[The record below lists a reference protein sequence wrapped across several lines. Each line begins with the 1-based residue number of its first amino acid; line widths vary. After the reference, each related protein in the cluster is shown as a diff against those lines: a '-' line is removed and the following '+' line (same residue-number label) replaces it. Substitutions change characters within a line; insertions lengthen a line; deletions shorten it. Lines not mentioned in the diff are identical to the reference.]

1 MMKLLILFLII
12 LLNYKYAFSRNI
24 GETEITTEDGIEV
37 FQEEKYYLLKKNVEI
52 VSDEF
57 ELNGD
62 LVKIFFEKDLY
73 DIRELIASNDVN
85 FKSIEYKINGKGET
99 FKFNIQNEEINVTGE
114 KSELFLE
121 TTEMFSDG
129 SITVNNLNGTFFIKG
144 SNSKLISDDIFITG
158 FMING
163 ILENENGTREISN
176 LEVHDENILSII
188 TEDTEMFSKKAFYDK
203 EKSIIELFDTV
214 TIKRGGEIITGDYGV
229 LDTSKNSYKVSSK
242 NSNKVKVVISNTK

>member
-1 MMKLLILFLII
+1 MIKCVILFLIVF
-12 LLNYKYAFSRNI
+12 LNYKNAIGRNI

-62 LVKIFFEKDLY
+62 LVKIYFDEDLY
-73 DIRELIASNDVN
+73 DIQELIASTDVN
-85 FKSIEYKINGKGET
+85 FNSSAYNIKGKGET
-99 FKFNIQNEEINVTGE
+99 LKFNIQNEKIKVTGK

-129 SITVNNLNGTFFIKG
+129 SITVDNLAGSFSIEG
-144 SNSKLISDDIFITG
+144 SNSRLISDEIFITG
-158 FMING
+158 FMIDG
-163 ILENENGTREISN
+163 ILINNNGTREISN
-176 LEVHDENILSII
+176 LEVQDENILTIT
-188 TEDTEMFSKKAFYDK
+188 TEDTEMFSKKAFYER
-203 EKSIIELFDTV
+203 EKSIIELFDSV

-229 LDTSKNSYKVSSK
+229 LDTNKNSYKVSSN
-242 NSNKVKVVISNTK
+242 NSNKVKVIISNTK

>member
-1 MMKLLILFLII
+1 MIKYVIFFLIV

-57 ELNGD
+57 ELNGN

-73 DIRELIASNDVN
+73 DIQELIASTDVN
-85 FKSIEYKINGKGET
+85 FKSIEYNIKGKGET

-121 TTEMFSDG
+121 TTEM
-129 SITVNNLNGTFFIKG
+129 L
-144 SNSKLISDDIFITG
+144 
-158 FMING
+158 
-163 ILENENGTREISN
+163 
-176 LEVHDENILSII
+176 
-188 TEDTEMFSKKAFYDK
+188 
-203 EKSIIELFDTV
+203 
-214 TIKRGGEIITGDYGV
+214 
-229 LDTSKNSYKVSSK
+229 
-242 NSNKVKVVISNTK
+242 